1 MPPTAHGRPQVRKPS
16 APPWEVA
23 DIFRLYGETY
33 RRAHP
38 VPPAQQKVMHD
49 IEACRTAQLG
59 GHAEHCPTCGFERYA
74 YNSCRNRHCPKCQTF
89 TKVQWVEDR
98 KAELLP
104 VPYFHLVFTVPHD
117 LNPLILAHKRPLLTL
132 LFNAA
137 SQTLVQFGQRNLGGQ
152 IGCTMVL
159 HTWDQT
165 LGAHFHV
172 HCVIAAGALSANGE
186 RWIEAD
192 PRFLFPVRALSTV
205 FRGKFCEAL
214 AQAGSTGALPL
225 AEGPPA
231 LGTPEDFAQLRA
243 QLYTKEWVVY
253 AKAPFAG
260 PAHVLDYVGR
270 YTHRVAIANH
280 RILDVRDGW
289 VRFAYRNRRQGNRV
303 QTMTLDADEFI
314 RRFLLHVLP
323 RGFMRLRH
331 YGFLANRHKARTL
344 RRCRELL
351 GQPSEPPPRRPQSV
365 VQWMQEV
372 TGIDLTQC
380 PHCGARPLVRLPLP
394 PLSPP
399 AASRGSS
406 CGGADLRLVMI
417 PRGASKAA
425 AADDHHGPHGAL
437 GGRACLRGS
446 EAPDMWGTCPA
457 SPCLGA
463 HRGPLCRSLASAP
476 PAATD
481 FGC

>member
-1 MPPTAHGRPQVRKPS
+1 MSPHAPDCLPGTAVRMPS
-16 APPWEVA
+16 APQWEVA

-38 VPPAQQKVMHD
+38 VPPSHQQVMRD
-49 IEACRTAQLG
+49 LEACRTAQLG
-59 GHAEHCPTCGFERYA
+59 GHAERCLTCGFERYA

-89 TKVQWVEDR
+89 TQVQWVENR

-104 VPYFHLVFTVPHD
+104 VPYFHLVFTVPHA

-132 LFNAA
+132 LFKAA
-137 SQTLVQFGQRNLGGQ
+137 SQTLVQFGQHNLGGQ

-186 RWIEAD
+186 RWLAAD
-192 PRFLFPVRALSTV
+192 SRFLFPVRALSTV

-214 AQAGSTGALPL
+214 ARLWTTGALPCP
-225 AEGPPA
+225 EEPTTGGSPA
-231 LGTPEDFAQLRA
+231 GFAPLRA
-243 QLYTKEWVVY
+243 QLYTQEWVVY
-253 AKAPFAG
+253 AKPPFAD
-260 PAHVLDYVGR
+260 PEHVLDYVGR

-280 RILDVRDGW
+280 RLLDVRDGR
-289 VRFAYRNRRQGNRV
+289 VRFAYRNRRQDNRL
-303 QTMTLDADEFI
+303 QAMTLDANEFI

-331 YGFLANRHKARTL
+331 YGFLANRYKARTL

-351 GQPSEPPPRRPQSV
+351 GQSSQPSPRHPQSV
-365 VQWMQEV
+365 AQWMQEV

-380 PHCGARPLVRLPLP
+380 PHCGSRPLVRLSLP
-394 PLSPP
+394 HLSLP
-399 AASRGSS
+399 AAN
-406 CGGADLRLVMI
+406 
-417 PRGASKAA
+417 RGAPWEVPIYDS
-425 AADDHHGPHGAL
+425 
-437 GGRACLRGS
+437 S
-446 EAPDMWGTCPA
+446 
-457 SPCLGA
+457 
-463 HRGPLCRSLASAP
+463 
-476 PAATD
+476 
-481 FGC
+481 

>member
-1 MPPTAHGRPQVRKPS
+1 MPPHTNDCPDAAAMRQPS

-23 DIFRLYGETY
+23 DILRLYGETY
-33 RRAHP
+33 RRTHP
-38 VPPAQQKVMHD
+38 VPPAHQKVMHD

-59 GHAEHCPTCGFERYA
+59 GHAEHCPSCGFERYA

-98 KAELLP
+98 KAALLP
-104 VPYFHLVFTVPHD
+104 VPYFHLVFTLPHD

-132 LFNAA
+132 LFHAA
-137 SQTLVQFGQRNLGGQ
+137 SQTLVQFGHRNLGGQ

-172 HCVIAAGALSANGE
+172 HCVIAAGALASDGE
-186 RWIEAD
+186 HWIEAD

-205 FRGKFCEAL
+205 FRGKFCTAL
-214 AQAGSTGALPL
+214 AQAGATGALPL
-225 AEGPPA
+225 AAGSPA
-231 LGTPEDFAQLRA
+231 LGTAESFEQLRA
-243 QLYTKEWVVY
+243 QLYAQEWVVY

-260 PAHVLDYVGR
+260 AARVLDYLGR

-280 RILDVRDGW
+280 RILHVRDGE
-289 VRFAYRNRRQGNRV
+289 VRFAYRNRRQDNRA
-303 QTMTLDADEFI
+303 QTMRLDADEFI

-331 YGFLANRHKARTL
+331 YGFLANRHKARAL

-351 GQPSEPPPRRPQSV
+351 GQPANPPRRSPQSV

-380 PHCGARPLVRLPLP
+380 PHCGTRPLLRLPLP

-399 AASRGSS
+399 TASRGTPVEVPIYDSS
-406 CGGADLRLVMI
+406 
-417 PRGASKAA
+417 
-425 AADDHHGPHGAL
+425 
-437 GGRACLRGS
+437 
-446 EAPDMWGTCPA
+446 
-457 SPCLGA
+457 
-463 HRGPLCRSLASAP
+463 
-476 PAATD
+476 
-481 FGC
+481 

>member
-1 MPPTAHGRPQVRKPS
+1 
-16 APPWEVA
+16 
-23 DIFRLYGETY
+23 
-33 RRAHP
+33 
-38 VPPAQQKVMHD
+38 
-49 IEACRTAQLG
+49 
-59 GHAEHCPTCGFERYA
+59 
-74 YNSCRNRHCPKCQTF
+74 
-89 TKVQWVEDR
+89 
-98 KAELLP
+98 
-104 VPYFHLVFTVPHD
+104 
-117 LNPLILAHKRPLLTL
+117 LTL

-152 IGCTMVL
+152 IGCTMIL

-172 HCVIAAGALSANGE
+172 HCIIAAGALSANGA

-192 PRFLFPVRALSTV
+192 PRFLFPARALSTV
-205 FRGKFCEAL
+205 FRGKFCAAL
-214 AQAGSTGALPL
+214 AQAGATDAASRIASL
-225 AEGPPA
+225 PA
-231 LGTPEDFAQLRA
+231 LGTPEDVEQLRA

-253 AKAPFAG
+253 AKAPLAG

-280 RILDVRDGW
+280 RSLDVRDGW

-303 QTMTLDADEFI
+303 QTMTLDANEFI

-351 GQPSEPPPRRPQSV
+351 GQPAEPPQRSSKSV

-399 AASRGSS
+399 T
-406 CGGADLRLVMI
+406 
-417 PRGASKAA
+417 
-425 AADDHHGPHGAL
+425 
-437 GGRACLRGS
+437 ACLG
-446 EAPDMWGTCPA
+446 M
-457 SPCLGA
+457 
-463 HRGPLCRSLASAP
+463 PLAP
-476 PAATD
+476 PRFD
-481 FGC
+481 SS

>member
-1 MPPTAHGRPQVRKPS
+1 MPPHATACPE
-16 APPWEVA
+16 APPMRQPGAPRWEVA
-23 DIFRLYGETY
+23 DIFRLYGATY
-33 RRAHP
+33 CRTHP
-38 VPPAQQKVMHD
+38 VPPTHQQVMHA
-49 IEACRTAQLG
+49 IEVCRTAPLG

-98 KAELLP
+98 QAELLP

-117 LNPLILAHKRPLLTL
+117 LNPLILAHQRPLLTL

-137 SQTLVQFGQRNLGGQ
+137 SQTLVQFGHRNLGGQ

-165 LGAHFHV
+165 LAAHCHV
-172 HCVIAAGALSANGE
+172 HCLMAAGARSADST

-192 PRFLFPVRALSTV
+192 PRFLFPGRALSTV

-214 AQAGSTGALPL
+214 LQGGATATTLRMKGL
-225 AEGPPA
+225 PA
-231 LGTPEDFAQLRA
+231 LGTPEDVKQLRA
-243 QLYTKEWVVY
+243 QLYTKDWVVY
-253 AKAPFAG
+253 AKAPLAG

-280 RILDVRDGW
+280 RLLDVRDGW
-289 VRFAYRNRRQGNRV
+289 VRFAYRSRRQGNRV

-331 YGFLANRHKARTL
+331 YGFLANRHKAQTL
-344 RRCRELL
+344 SRCRELL
-351 GQPSEPPPRRPQSV
+351 GQPSKLPPRSPKNV

-372 TGIDLTQC
+372 TGMDLTQC
-380 PHCGARPLVRLPLP
+380 PHCGTRPLVRLPLP

-399 AASRGSS
+399 TARQG
-406 CGGADLRLVMI
+406 V
-417 PRGASKAA
+417 
-425 AADDHHGPHGAL
+425 
-437 GGRACLRGS
+437 
-446 EAPDMWGTCPA
+446 
-457 SPCLGA
+457 
-463 HRGPLCRSLASAP
+463 PLAP
-476 PAATD
+476 PHFD
-481 FGC
+481 SS

>member
-1 MPPTAHGRPQVRKPS
+1 M
-16 APPWEVA
+16 
-23 DIFRLYGETY
+23 
-33 RRAHP
+33 
-38 VPPAQQKVMHD
+38 
-49 IEACRTAQLG
+49 
-59 GHAEHCPTCGFERYA
+59 
-74 YNSCRNRHCPKCQTF
+74 
-89 TKVQWVEDR
+89 EDR
-98 KAELLP
+98 KAEVLP
-104 VPYFHLVFTVPHD
+104 VPYFHLVCTVPHA

-137 SQTLVQFGQRNLGGQ
+137 SQTLIQFGHRNLGGQ

-172 HCVIAAGALSANGE
+172 HCVIAAGALASDGGH
-186 RWIEAD
+186 WIDAD

-205 FRGKFCEAL
+205 FRGKFCAAL
-214 AQAGSTGALPL
+214 AQAGATGALPL
-225 AEGPPA
+225 VEGPTA
-231 LGTPEDFAQLRA
+231 LGTPESVEQLRA
-243 QLYTKEWVVY
+243 QLYAKEWVVY

-260 PAHVLDYVGR
+260 PAHVLDYIGR
-270 YTHRVAIANH
+270 STHRVAIANH

-303 QTMTLDADEFI
+303 QAMTLDADEFI

-331 YGFLANRHKARTL
+331 YGFLANRHKARAL

-372 TGIDLTQC
+372 TGVDLTQC
-380 PHCGARPLVRLPLP
+380 PHCGASPLVRLPLP

-399 AASRGSS
+399 AASRGTPVEVPI
-406 CGGADLRLVMI
+406 DD
-417 PRGASKAA
+417 AS
-425 AADDHHGPHGAL
+425 
-437 GGRACLRGS
+437 
-446 EAPDMWGTCPA
+446 
-457 SPCLGA
+457 
-463 HRGPLCRSLASAP
+463 
-476 PAATD
+476 
-481 FGC
+481 

>member
-1 MPPTAHGRPQVRKPS
+1 MPPHATDCPDAAARRQPS
-16 APPWEVA
+16 PPPWEVA
-23 DIFRLYGETY
+23 DIFRLYGATY
-33 RRAHP
+33 RRTHP
-38 VPPAQQKVMHD
+38 VPPAHQQVMHA

-59 GHAEHCPTCGFERYA
+59 GHAEHCLTCGFERYA

-104 VPYFHLVFTVPHD
+104 VPYFHLVFTVPHA
-117 LNPLILAHKRPLLTL
+117 LNSLILAHKRPLLTL
-132 LFNAA
+132 LFHAA
-137 SQTLVQFGQRNLGGQ
+137 SQTLVQFGHRNLGGQ

-172 HCVIAAGALSANGE
+172 HCIIAAGALAADGG
-186 RWIEAD
+186 RWIEAA
-192 PRFLFPVRALSTV
+192 PRFLCPVRALSTV
-205 FRGKFCEAL
+205 FRGKFCAAL
-214 AQAGSTGALPL
+214 AQVGSTGALSF
-225 AEGPPA
+225 AEGASA
-231 LGTPEDFAQLRA
+231 LGTPEGFESLRA
-243 QLYTKEWVVY
+243 QLYATEWVVY
-253 AKAPFAG
+253 AKAPFAD

-280 RILDVRDGW
+280 RLLDVRNGW

-323 RGFMRLRH
+323 HGFMRLRH
-331 YGFLANRHKARTL
+331 YGFLANRHKARAL

-351 GQPSEPPPRRPQSV
+351 GQPSEPPPHRPKSV

-380 PHCGARPLVRLPLP
+380 PHCGARPLVRLALP

-399 AASRGSS
+399 TARQG
-406 CGGADLRLVMI
+406 V
-417 PRGASKAA
+417 
-425 AADDHHGPHGAL
+425 
-437 GGRACLRGS
+437 
-446 EAPDMWGTCPA
+446 
-457 SPCLGA
+457 
-463 HRGPLCRSLASAP
+463 PLAP
-476 PAATD
+476 PHFD
-481 FGC
+481 SS

>member
-1 MPPTAHGRPQVRKPS
+1 MPHTTDCPPGTEVRKPS
-16 APPWEVA
+16 APQWEVA
-23 DIFRLYGETY
+23 DIFCLYGDMY
-33 RRAHP
+33 RRNHP
-38 VPPAQQKVMHD
+38 VPPAHQKVMRD
-49 IEACRTAQLG
+49 IAACRTAQLG

-89 TKVQWVEDR
+89 TKVQWVEAR

-137 SQTLVQFGQRNLGGQ
+137 SQTLVQFGHRNLGGQ

-186 RWIEAD
+186 RWIDAD

-214 AQAGSTGALPL
+214 AQASSTGALSL
-225 AEGPPA
+225 AEGPAA
-231 LGTPEDFAQLRA
+231 LGTPEGFEQLRA
-243 QLYTKEWVVY
+243 QLYAKEWVVY

-260 PAHVLDYVGR
+260 PEHVLDYIGR

-280 RILDVRDGW
+280 RILDVRNGW
-289 VRFAYRNRRQGNRV
+289 VRFTYRNRRQGNRV

-323 RGFMRLRH
+323 SNFMRLRH

-351 GQPSEPPPRRPQSV
+351 GHPADPSPRSPQSV

-380 PHCGARPLVRLPLP
+380 PHCGSKPLVRLPLP
-394 PLSPP
+394 PLSTP
-399 AASRGSS
+399 AASRRAPVEVSICDSS
-406 CGGADLRLVMI
+406 
-417 PRGASKAA
+417 
-425 AADDHHGPHGAL
+425 
-437 GGRACLRGS
+437 
-446 EAPDMWGTCPA
+446 
-457 SPCLGA
+457 
-463 HRGPLCRSLASAP
+463 
-476 PAATD
+476 
-481 FGC
+481 